1 MIWERLFVVR
11 TVAESLTKEQ
21 DVPKKVSMK
30 MADSQRKKN
39 EEQASR
45 RNVSKEAGEKIF
57 FKRNLVEETKEEIS
71 AKSPK
76 LDVFDSLE
84 PSASVRNILITSCTK
99 PMEVDDSP
107 SDATD
112 LLVEVTVW
120 PLKSFPFL
128 IVSFKERK
136 VARLDEEVL
145 SQLDKE
151 ETFNHA
157 TNLLSDSSVEVK
169 LG

>member
-1 MIWERLFVVR
+1 MAKTEKSKSDPQPILISEGLFFVR
-11 TVAESLTKEQ
+11 PVAELPSKEQ
-21 DVPKKVSMK
+21 DVPKKVSKK

-84 PSASVRNILITSCTK
+84 PSASVRNILITSCT
-99 PMEVDDSP
+99 
-107 SDATD
+107 
-112 LLVEVTVW
+112 
-120 PLKSFPFL
+120 
-128 IVSFKERK
+128 
-136 VARLDEEVL
+136 
-145 SQLDKE
+145 
-151 ETFNHA
+151 
-157 TNLLSDSSVEVK
+157 
-169 LG
+169 